1 MERQDLL
8 SLLLLAALWGAS
20 FLFMRVAAPLFGP
33 LALIALRVSLAA
45 LVLLPLVLWSGE
57 WRYARS
63 HAGPLALMGLL
74 NLALPFL
81 LIAWAL
87 LSLPA
92 GVGSVLNATTPL
104 MTALLA
110 WPLAREPL
118 TQRRLVGLLL
128 GLAGVVVLVA
138 GKGGF
143 ATGHE
148 AGLLPVLAMLG
159 ATFSYGIAA
168 HLARRLLVGVPP
180 RVSSCGS
187 LVVASLLTLP
197 LALSHWPSA
206 PIPSNG
212 WLAVAGLALG
222 STAFAY
228 LLYYRLLARLGAT
241 RAVTVTY
248 LVPLFGVLWG
258 VLLLSEPLRSS
269 MLAGAL
275 LILAGVAWAQGVVPL
290 RLGRLAKGSH

>member
-1 MERQDLL
+1 MERQDLM

-33 LALIALRVSLAA
+33 PALIALRVGLAA
-45 LVLLPLVLWSGE
+45 LVLLPLLLWSGE
-57 WRYARS
+57 WRYFRS
-63 HAGPLALMGLL
+63 HAGPLALMGVL

-110 WPLAREPL
+110 WPMAHEPL
-118 TQRRLVGLLL
+118 TRRRLVGLLL
-128 GLAGVVVLVA
+128 GLSGVVVLVA

-143 ATGHE
+143 AGDRS
-148 AGLLPVLAMLG
+148 AGPLPVLAMLG
-159 ATFSYGIAA
+159 ATASYGIAA

-180 RVSSCGS
+180 RVSTCGS
-187 LVVASLLTLP
+187 LMVASVLLLP
-197 LALSHWPSA
+197 LAASHWPST
-206 PIPSNG
+206 PVPSTG
-212 WLAVAGLALG
+212 WLAVVGLALG

-258 VLLLSEPLRSS
+258 VLLLGETLRPA

-275 LILAGVAWAQGVVPL
+275 LILAGVAWTQGAVPF
-290 RLGRLAKGSH
+290 GRLAKSPR